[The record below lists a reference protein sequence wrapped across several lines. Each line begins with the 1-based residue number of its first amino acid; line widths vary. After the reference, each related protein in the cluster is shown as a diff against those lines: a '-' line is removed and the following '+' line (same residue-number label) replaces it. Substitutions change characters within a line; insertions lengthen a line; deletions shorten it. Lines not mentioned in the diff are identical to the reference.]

1 MTDTA
6 NAPILLPERTRAL
19 IDAALQEQ
27 QNLQTMAQMQ
37 QKQINDLLE
46 AAREMLAVPDG
57 WTIESTSGGFRPPST
72 ARCRLNRKAP
82 AQSHRGPHAVFCPGH
97 HSAHLTASK

>member
-6 NAPILLPERTRAL
+6 NAPSLLPERTRAL

-37 QKQINDLLE
+37 QKRINDLLE

-57 WTIESTSGGFRPPST
+57 WTIESTSGGFRPP
-72 ARCRLNRKAP
+72 AQP
-82 AQSHRGPHAVFCPGH
+82 AGD
-97 HSAHLTASK
+97 